1 MVPALLTRLAE
12 ADAFATLGLSRRD
25 ALWQA
30 RAIRSGDPLPLFA
43 GDLDG
48 EGIAEPAA
56 ALPEMTRGEEM
67 VEDYAAL
74 RLSLRSHPLALLR
87 PVLTPP

>member
-1 MVPALLTRLAE
+1 VSPAILTRLAE
-12 ADAFATLGLSRRD
+12 ADAFASLGLSRRD
-25 ALWQA
+25 ALWHA
-30 RAIRSGDPLPLFA
+30 RAIRSPDSLPLFA
-43 GDLDG
+43 NDLDG

-56 ALPEMTRGEEM
+56 SLPQMSLGEEM

-74 RLSLRSHPLALLR
+74 RLSLRAHPLALLR